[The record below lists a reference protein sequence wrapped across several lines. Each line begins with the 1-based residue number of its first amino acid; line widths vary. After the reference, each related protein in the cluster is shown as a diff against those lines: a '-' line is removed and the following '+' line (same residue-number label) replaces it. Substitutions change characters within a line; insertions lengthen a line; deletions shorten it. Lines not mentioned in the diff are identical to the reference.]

1 MSIHSLIDKLKQT
14 DTIRKRGILMNNYY
28 IASGSGSSETLN
40 NQLVAFDSALIQAG
54 IDAHGFILNGSSI
67 WLN

>member
-1 MSIHSLIDKLKQT
+1 
-14 DTIRKRGILMNNYY
+14 MNNYY